1 MINVYEIGTTL
12 KIVDMVTPHLLK
24 MSEQF
29 AKVDALALQ
38 VNKRLQKISSEATG
52 IKNLAAASK
61 SLGTNLKTI
70 KDEALLAER
79 NLRLVHGALPAGGIG
94 LEAEL
99 IAANAQARTLA
110 ATLAGIRGGRWMPPL
125 PSGGGSGSGGG
136 AAAHGGGRRGG
147 HIHGGNLHFG
157 THGIGIGGVGVGLM
171 SDALVPLGAAMVAGY
186 VGKQFYEGAK
196 DYQNAFMRFKTLNL
210 GDQVNDEAEKFV
222 RATRVFGVSQ
232 TELMK
237 AMAESVGLFS
247 SFEEAQKYTPM
258 LLTLGKANAAIFGDK
273 LGKLDDEGLKNL
285 LKFIDRRGGFK
296 NEETFQRNL
305 DLAERLITG
314 SGGFLKFN
322 DLGQFSQHAGVAF
335 RGLSDE
341 GLLHMSGLMI
351 EQGGSKA
358 ATSLMSLYQNLIA
371 GRVPKKTMGFIQD
384 LGLAQL
390 VMETHGA
397 VGGKPLKSLVMKN
410 VKDSSLLQAD
420 PAKWMTDVLMPAL
433 AKKGITKDADV
444 LKAVNDVLSN
454 RNASNQAS
462 IMTTQQFQVLRDYK
476 LAKGAMTAKDVIK
489 MYEPSASGAEA
500 DFEAAWADF
509 KKQFGATML
518 PQVTNMLKVGAD
530 MLRAIADAANSP
542 AFKAISGF
550 GEGAVHA
557 FAWPYRLLF
566 GSGEKNGDSHA
577 STSVASAS
585 GANSGM
591 VHTTINLDGRKIASA
606 ISPFM
611 ADHLARSSSTSTLDT
626 GLHLPMPGMN

>member
-38 VNKRLQKISSEATG
+38 VNKRLQKISAEATG
-52 IKNLAAASK
+52 IKNLATASK
-61 SLGTNLKTI
+61 SLGTNLKAV

-79 NLRLVHGALPAGGIG
+79 NLRLIHSALPAGGIG

-110 ATLAGIRGGRWMPPL
+110 ATLAGIRGGRWIPPL
-125 PSGGGSGSGGG
+125 PGGGGGG
-136 AAAHGGGRRGG
+136 GGHGGGRRGG

-157 THGIGIGGVGVGLM
+157 THGVGIGGVGMGLM

-186 VGKQFYEGAK
+186 VGHQFYEGAK
-196 DYQNAFMRFKTLNL
+196 DYQDAFMRFKTLNL
-210 GDQVNDEAEKFV
+210 GDQVNNEADKFV

-237 AMAESVGLFS
+237 AMAESVGLFG
-247 SFEEAQKYTPM
+247 SFEEASKFTPT
-258 LLTLGKANAAIFGDK
+258 LLTLGKANAAVFGDK
-273 LGKLDDEGLKNL
+273 LGKLDDEGLKNV

-305 DLAERLITG
+305 DLAERLVTG

-390 VMETHGA
+390 AMETHGA

-410 VKDSSLLQAD
+410 VKDSALLQAD
-420 PAKWMTDVLMPAL
+420 PPKWMTDVLMPAL

-509 KKQFGATML
+509 KKQFGTTML

-530 MLRAIADAANSP
+530 MLRSIADAANSP
-542 AFKAISGF
+542 TFKAIAGI
-550 GEGAVHA
+550 GEGALHA
-557 FAWPYRLLF
+557 FSWPYRLF
-566 GSGEKNGDSHA
+566 SGGDSKNGDSHA
-577 STSVASAS
+577 NTSVAGNS
-585 GANSGM
+585 GDRSGM

-606 ISPFM
+606 VSPFM
-611 ADHLARSSSTSTLDT
+611 ADHLARSSNTSALDT
-626 GLHLPMPGMN
+626 GLHLPMPGMNG